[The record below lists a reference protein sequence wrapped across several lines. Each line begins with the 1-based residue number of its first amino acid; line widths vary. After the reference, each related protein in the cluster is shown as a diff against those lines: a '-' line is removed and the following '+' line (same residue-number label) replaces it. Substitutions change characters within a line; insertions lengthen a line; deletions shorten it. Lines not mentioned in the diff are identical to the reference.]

1 MESRRIFRKLKSYV
15 TYRFAASMQIVIVL
29 TLLIYISNCPIDSV
43 SKSEQNTPISAIDF
57 TLIHLR
63 YFEIYLS
70 SVFLSPLFNLSIQLY
85 IILLALFNDLTML
98 PIAYDRQ
105 QASAMPETPD
115 VNKMIILSAL
125 LGVMETGF
133 TLLWAYVSDQTG
145 FFQSDFK
152 ISECGRQAQAGVW
165 VQMSI
170 AAELLIFSARAPS
183 FIFVSVPPSVALFSS
198 VIFGCFLFSLFAAVI
213 PYFGYLHINDII
225 IIWAYDIICLFF
237 IDCVKVAYLKATN
250 ESTDVLPELTPEEK
264 TDEEEEEVEAEG
276 DVETGPV
283 AAKPIRKDSIDDDS
297 RAISV
302 TRRLS
307 NWSETKGGVDTSS
320 MRKSS
325 DVNIVMATGR
335 KPSSVA
341 LIAAK
346 RGASTTNVR
355 RNDSAAT
362 ITVARGNSSLGSST
376 GLRGS
381 SASLR
386 PATPSNAIISRGI
399 ASQKQ
404 K

>member
-1 MESRRIFRKLKSYV
+1 
-15 TYRFAASMQIVIVL
+15 MQIVIVL

-43 SKSEQNTPISAIDF
+43 IKFEHCSFVIDKIS
-57 TLIHLR
+57 LNSYLPSGS
-63 YFEIYLS
+63 LS
-70 SVFLSPLFNLSIQLY
+70 SLGILSLQLY

-105 QASAMPETPD
+105 QASATPETPD
-115 VNKMIILSAL
+115 VTKMMVLSAL
-125 LGVMETGF
+125 LGIMETGF
-133 TLLWAYVSDQTG
+133 TLLWAYVSDKTG
-145 FFQSDFK
+145 FFQSNFQ

-183 FIFVSVPPSVALFSS
+183 FIFVSVPPSIALFSS

-213 PYFGYLHINDII
+213 PYFGYIHINDII

-250 ESTDVLPELTPEEK
+250 ESTDVLPEITPEDK
-264 TDEEEEEVEAEG
+264 TDEDEEEEVG
-276 DVETGPV
+276 DVEAGP
-283 AAKPIRKDSIDDDS
+283 AAPKPPRKDSIDDDS

-307 NWSETKGGVDTSS
+307 NWSETKGGIDTSS
-320 MRKSS
+320 QRKAS
-325 DVNIVMATGR
+325 DVNIIMASGR

-341 LIAAK
+341 IIAAK
-346 RGASTTNVR
+346 RGVSTTNVG
-355 RNDSAAT
+355 RNDSVNT

-376 GLRGS
+376 ALRGS

-386 PATPSNAIISRGI
+386 PATPSNAIIARGPQI
-399 ASQKQ
+399 K
-404 K
+404 KV

>member
-1 MESRRIFRKLKSYV
+1 
-15 TYRFAASMQIVIVL
+15 
-29 TLLIYISNCPIDSV
+29 
-43 SKSEQNTPISAIDF
+43 
-57 TLIHLR
+57 
-63 YFEIYLS
+63 
-70 SVFLSPLFNLSIQLY
+70 
-85 IILLALFNDLTML
+85 LLALFNDLTML

-115 VNKMIILSAL
+115 INKMIILSAL

-133 TLLWAYVSDQTG
+133 TLLWAYVSDKTG

-152 ISECGRQAQAGVW
+152 IGECGRQAQAGVW

-183 FIFVSVPPSVALFSS
+183 FIFVSVPPSLALFSS

-264 TDEEEEEVEAEG
+264 AEEEEEEGEEG

-283 AAKPIRKDSIDDDS
+283 APKPSRKDSIDDDS

-320 MRKSS
+320 QRKAS
-325 DVNIVMATGR
+325 DVNIIMPSGR
-335 KPSSVA
+335 KPSSTA
-341 LIAAK
+341 IIAAK

-355 RNDSAAT
+355 RNDSANT

-386 PATPSNAIISRGI
+386 PATPSNAIIARGPQI
-399 ASQKQ
+399 K